1 MLYVLDSGVLIT
13 ANNLYY
19 PVDRVPEF
27 WAWLLHMGA
36 RVARKFLWSSTKKS
50 KKGERMETKI
60 LSTVGFAMRTRRKN
74 YYSKKRST

>member
-36 RVARKFLWSSTKKS
+36 SGSAKIPLEFYEEVKEGRKDGDKDPLYGWIRDEDTK
-50 KKGERMETKI
+50 
-60 LSTVGFAMRTRRKN
+60 KN